1 MESTAML
8 EALAELRAKFSTP
21 ISNMEIIRRALQRE
35 VSRSGETEM
44 PPILNE
50 SQRKSF
56 LTRIDHLEAF
66 LQSEDGAD
74 SIELLVSSF
83 REFAEART
91 PEVDEVAEVE

>member
-8 EALAELRAKFSTP
+8 EALAELRTKFTTP
-21 ISNMEIIRRALQRE
+21 ISNMEIVRRALRRE
-35 VSRSGETEM
+35 VGRMDETEM

-50 SQRKSF
+50 PQRKAF
-56 LTRIDHLEAF
+56 LERIDHLEAF
-66 LQSEDGAD
+66 IQSQDGAD

-91 PEVDEVAEVE
+91 PPVTEPELVE